1 MPESSAV
8 FSDLSEPSAHDEV
21 HLRHGHLGL
30 PVRLALKRMIEHC
43 DTHTPQAPFL
53 SRGFAI
59 DTAQDIGR
67 QVKEFFGEVV
77 NAAPLLDD
85 ITDEI
90 ATSALESGQ
99 RFQNVVLE
107 YVADGRPHAH
117 IDSAGFASSCK
128 WYSPELPIT
137 DDMMTR
143 KKELRP
149 GWSAGVPAG
158 NDIAKFLSLGT
169 KRGFLLVVSALDA
182 NDMRATD
189 LEIPAEF
196 LMAFG
201 NNAEIIASVKEA
213 IANGGEALDALHE
226 LAAEIIELKAM
237 AAQIEASPLDRE
249 DTALL
254 IEEKTAA
261 LAERMAQPR
270 IADIIP
276 PVIAQKAQ
284 AVNENIR
291 SVARI
296 ELKAAAIEAMV
307 EAIATAPASR
317 LAELPR
323 EADGTSPVLEAV
335 RQIREVA
342 AKNDISIRDVV
353 AMAAPTP
360 PVPANVMTLPMQAVT
375 ALGVLSA
382 TLPKVETTPS
392 LREAVGT
399 KTAQRIARITVMQ
412 QPARKAE
419 VAPENLANTLRHLA
433 DRTKSSFVSLAAERI
448 ALIPATG
455 EDAKPEIRAQTVRR
469 TGEFM
474 KQVAQTATAEL
485 PAPARAELKIAAAQ
499 LLSAARLTE
508 KAAGITPPAPEK
520 PVSAKPIPA
529 VQKPAQA
536 GIGLKPAAND
546 AKQPEAKPANAKP
559 AAATR
564 PAATARPA
572 GAPPVSMPEMA
583 AMRPAV
589 VMKAAQPVAAA
600 AKVIGIAASTPA
612 AVKGSAA
619 PAAAVAA
626 PTTQAIKAGKADV
639 AGADT
644 AIKPIAKTANVKA
657 DATATPAAPAAKTAT
672 VKKGDPEIATSAG
685 TIAVKPSTGPH
696 ARNLDAPAPSPAA
709 NGPVRDT
716 KAAKADIAEKQPV
729 TRAAASKPET
739 AASPGTK
746 SGTQE
751 TPVIPKGKAE
761 AAIPTTAD
769 KAGGKKTPADNV
781 ISAPANDKQPVAKA
795 AAAPKGDAAAVT
807 GAKPQ
812 PQAPAANPAP
822 TKAGVVAP
830 ASDKEP
836 ATKAV
841 SSKGE
846 ATVIDI
852 KTKPQEAVVPVKG
865 KVETAA
871 APAVEKPAPAKPASG
886 AAIAQQAAK
895 PSIAKTEAAAPDTG
909 KAAPQPAP
917 KAATGKPDTV
927 VQNNP
932 PLQDTGSVIKGKP
945 ESTAPVITKAGP
957 AVASASGDTAGKP
970 AITTKAT
977 AEATAP
983 KPAAPHKGEAA
994 VVAEAPVTQTRTK
1007 TEPAIAI
1014 QPKSA
1019 PAQPTSEPVNLPPAS
1034 KATAGRPDVIVQDKA
1049 PVMAKAAPAANAS
1062 GQEAKPA
1069 ITAGE
1074 VKSPAKD
1081 RAEPASGMPERT
1093 KAPVNTTTEASAPKP
1108 ATSPKGEAAV
1118 VAEPPVTQARIK
1130 TEPVIT
1136 IQPKSAPAQT
1146 VSEPVTPQ
1154 PALKIA
1160 AGKPDSIVQ
1169 DKPSVQGV
1177 DAPGKGK
1184 PESTAPAMTGKAA
1197 PANVG
1202 AEVSAPKPVIATK
1215 SDATVVTDTPA
1226 IQPKGRAEAPTTVH
1240 DKTVSAVKQP
1250 SEPAAP
1256 QPPLKA
1262 TTGKPD
1268 TIVQDNPAPQDASA
1282 ASKTKPEAVAPVM
1295 ERTAPAATIS
1305 GETTKPA
1312 ITATSEVKKDK
1323 AEPVANVPEKTKAP
1337 ANPTVESPAPKPAAQ
1352 PKSEAAIVA
1361 ETTVAQPRTNP
1372 EAVIMAQPAK
1382 PAPAQP
1388 PLEPA
1393 AQQPA
1398 PKAAAAKPDAIVQ
1411 DKPTAQ
1417 DTGTVAKTKSET
1429 SAPLIERVAPTNV
1442 SAEVSAPKP
1451 VVQPKAAEAMPA
1463 HEKAAPA
1470 TPRPTSGQETATA
1483 REATGA
1489 KATQDGQVLP
1499 PIVKTADT
1507 SRTETA
1513 IQQPVNLAHAEAPAP
1528 IKSKAD
1534 QPAPIPQP
1542 EAKQPKGD
1550 AHQQTGEHG
1559 RNLPADNKPTATPQ
1573 TASIK
1578 PEAAKPE
1585 MVVPNLTA
1593 NTASAPPQVG
1603 TETAANKPAA
1613 ATPVPVAVTPGKGA
1627 ETISNDPAKPAA
1639 NIVAERT
1646 VVQPAPAKH
1655 EDSAAQP
1662 ATVAKPLVPNTENI
1676 APATQQIAP
1685 AATPVAT
1692 TTKPASLT
1700 PVPETQADP
1709 SSLRSIPAQ
1718 PVITHETAVPPA
1730 PQKDVAV
1737 SLKTGGDIAAAP
1749 VVPTRTAPE
1758 AGAITDMRVSSEQG
1772 PKSPVTQ
1779 PQPTAQP
1786 VVQPAALKD
1795 APSGVAAVTAMPAQK
1810 TIALPENTPDE
1821 RIAGR
1826 PASLFAQ
1833 AGARDTTAP
1842 QPTTK
1847 PVQPESSVASFV
1859 SPVKTAEQNLPPTAP
1874 TQAPHAPV
1882 PAQENRPATP
1892 AHQETVH
1899 AQAVRPEAVR
1909 PETTSFARQ
1918 PAPSP
1923 APDLGL
1929 GAGETK
1935 AAGPKEITAPQS
1947 APPESAP
1954 PAAAPARDIATQQ
1967 PAVERETSLKTTF
1980 TSQAA
1985 PLPPAAQPATPQ
1997 PTAPLPAAPLVV
2009 TEEKPFVPSQRA
2021 MPENTAHTPPP
2032 PATNETA
2039 AHGRPAIAPEL
2050 CTPQF
2055 VPDAPSPQPTAPHVM
2070 PPQTAVAPPPASDPA
2085 PATRVPDVQ
2094 PQPITRANDTLPAAP
2109 AQPENGGYKPTAT
2122 EPSVARQH
2130 PPETG
2135 VVIQPA
2141 PVTAPTSAETVINNP
2156 PLYEAPK
2163 GPDAKSTAPE
2173 AAGCNHG
2180 SGCTCLSGKLD
2191 SAIKQAQEPVHHHD
2205 HQHAGSGPHVHAQPA
2220 TQYEAPKGPNAKST
2234 APEAAGCNHGSGC
2247 TCLSGKLDSAIK
2259 QTQHNTP
2266 MSLTPANDYAPIKL
2280 GPEVSQEQQKLSRTC
2295 CELQGACG
2303 TAACPIEKM
2312 ARNLNN
2318 MSGNVISRAEYEERK
2333 RTETAQPAY
2342 TSAKL
2347 STIIPEAQK
2356 TITKGCCEL
2365 QGACGTAACPIEK
2378 MAASMQA
2385 GAANVISRDEYKRNK
2400 TMQMNK
2406 KIA

>member
-43 DTHTPQAPFL
+43 DTHTPQALFL

-90 ATSALESGQ
+90 AASALESGQ

-213 IANGGEALDALHE
+213 IANGGETLDALHE

-342 AKNDISIRDVV
+342 VKNDISIRDVV

-520 PVSAKPIPA
+520 PVSTKPVSA
-529 VQKPAQA
+529 AQKPALA

-559 AAATR
+559 AATTR
-564 PAATARPA
+564 PAATAKPA

-600 AKVIGIAASTPA
+600 AKVIGIAASTPV
-612 AVKGSAA
+612 AVKGSA
-619 PAAAVAA
+619 PAVAA
-626 PTTQAIKAGKADV
+626 PTTQAVKAGKADV

-644 AIKPIAKTANVKA
+644 AIKPIAKTANIKV
-657 DATATPAAPAAKTAT
+657 DATATPATTTAKATPAAPAAKAAT

-685 TIAVKPSTGPH
+685 AIAVKPSAKPSTGGPH

-739 AASPGTK
+739 AASPVTK

-751 TPVIPKGKAE
+751 TPVMPKGKAE
-761 AAIPTTAD
+761 ATIPTTAD
-769 KAGGKKTPADNV
+769 KAGGKKAPADNV
-781 ISAPANDKQPVAKA
+781 IAAPANDKQSIAKA
-795 AAAPKGDAAAVT
+795 TAVPKGDAAAAVT

-822 TKAGVVAP
+822 TKAEIVAP
-830 ASDKEP
+830 AGDKQP

-852 KTKPQEAVVPVKG
+852 KAKPQEAVVPVKG

-871 APAVEKPAPAKPASG
+871 APAVEKPAPAKPVSG
-886 AAIAQQAAK
+886 AAIAQQPAK
-895 PSIAKTEAAAPDTG
+895 PSMAKTEAAAPDTG
-909 KAAPQPAP
+909 KAAPSKITSDAAALQSAP
-917 KAATGKPDTV
+917 KAATGKPDTIA
-927 VQNNP
+927 QNKA
-932 PLQDTGSVIKGKP
+932 PLQDTGSVINGGKP
-945 ESTAPVITKAGP
+945 ESTAPVITKAAP

-977 AEATAP
+977 AEASAP
-983 KPAAPHKGEAA
+983 KPATPPKGEAA
-994 VVAEAPVTQTRTK
+994 VVAETTITQTRTK
-1007 TEPAIAI
+1007 AEPVIAI
-1014 QPKSA
+1014 QSKSA
-1019 PAQPTSEPVNLPPAS
+1019 PTQPTSEPVNLPPAS
-1034 KATAGRPDVIVQDKA
+1034 KATAGRPDVIVQDKT

-1062 GQEAKPA
+1062 GQETKPA

-1081 RAEPASGMPERT
+1081 RAEPASGVPERT
-1093 KAPVNTTTEASAPKP
+1093 KLPVNTTAEASAPKP
-1108 ATSPKGEAAV
+1108 ATPPKGEAAV
-1118 VAEPPVTQARIK
+1118 VAVAPITQTKTK
-1130 TEPVIT
+1130 TEPVIA
-1136 IQPKSAPAQT
+1136 IQPKSAPTQAAP
-1146 VSEPVTPQ
+1146 EPVTPQ
-1154 PALKIA
+1154 PAPKVA

-1169 DKPSVQGV
+1169 DKP
-1177 DAPGKGK
+1177 
-1184 PESTAPAMTGKAA
+1184 
-1197 PANVG
+1197 
-1202 AEVSAPKPVIATK
+1202 
-1215 SDATVVTDTPA
+1215 
-1226 IQPKGRAEAPTTVH
+1226 
-1240 DKTVSAVKQP
+1240 
-1250 SEPAAP
+1250 
-1256 QPPLKA
+1256 
-1262 TTGKPD
+1262 
-1268 TIVQDNPAPQDASA
+1268 APQDTSTV
-1282 ASKTKPEAVAPVM
+1282 SKTKPEAAAPVM
-1295 ERTAPAATIS
+1295 ERPAPTNVGAEISAPKPAIQPKTEATAITTGTSAATQPKGKTGEPATPQPVLQTAASKPDAVVTAAPVMEKAAPAATIS
-1305 GETTKPA
+1305 GETTKLA
-1312 ITATSEVKKDK
+1312 IAATGEIKKDK
-1323 AEPVANVPEKTKAP
+1323 TEPVASIPEKTKAP
-1337 ANPTVESPAPKPAAQ
+1337 ANPAVENPAPKAAAQ
-1352 PKSEAAIVA
+1352 PKGEAAVVVEA
-1361 ETTVAQPRTNP
+1361 TVAQPRTKP
-1372 EAVIMAQPAK
+1372 EAVITAQPAK

-1398 PKAAAAKPDAIVQ
+1398 PNKVSAGKPDAIVQ
-1411 DKPTAQ
+1411 DKPAAQ
-1417 DTGTVAKTKSET
+1417 DTGTVAKTKFET
-1429 SAPLIERVAPTNV
+1429 SVPVMERVAPTNV
-1442 SAEVSAPKP
+1442 GAEVSAPKP
-1451 VVQPKAAEAMPA
+1451 VAHPKAAEAMPA

-1470 TPRPTSGQETATA
+1470 TPRPISGQETTTA
-1483 REATGA
+1483 REATGT
-1489 KATQDGQVLP
+1489 KAPQDGQVLP
-1499 PIVKTADT
+1499 PIVKAADT
-1507 SRTETA
+1507 PRTETA
-1513 IQQPVNLAHAEAPAP
+1513 IQQPLKTPHAEATAP

-1534 QPAPIPQP
+1534 QPAPALQP
-1542 EAKQPKGD
+1542 EARNPKVE
-1550 AHQQTGEHG
+1550 AHQQTGE
-1559 RNLPADNKPTATPQ
+1559 PAMSGPVTA
-1573 TASIK
+1573 
-1578 PEAAKPE
+1578 
-1585 MVVPNLTA
+1585 
-1593 NTASAPPQVG
+1593 
-1603 TETAANKPAA
+1603 
-1613 ATPVPVAVTPGKGA
+1613 TPGKGS
-1627 ETISNDPAKPAA
+1627 ETVSNDTARPAT

-1646 VVQPAPAKH
+1646 VVQAPPAKH
-1655 EDSAAQP
+1655 EDSASLQP
-1662 ATVAKPLVPNTENI
+1662 IVAKPSKTAAPNIENT
-1676 APATQQIAP
+1676 APVTTLATPQAAP
-1685 AATPVAT
+1685 AAIPAV
-1692 TTKPASLT
+1692 TKPA
-1700 PVPETQADP
+1700 PPAPAQETQAET
-1709 SSLRSIPAQ
+1709 SSLRSTPVQ
-1718 PVITHETAVPPA
+1718 PVITRETAVPSA
-1730 PQKDVAV
+1730 QQKDVAV
-1737 SLKTGGDIAAAP
+1737 SLKTVGDIAAAP
-1749 VVPTRTAPE
+1749 VASTRTAPE
-1758 AGAITDMRVSSEQG
+1758 AGGIKDMRISSEQG
-1772 PKSPVTQ
+1772 PQSPVTQ

-1786 VVQPAALKD
+1786 LVQPAALKD
-1795 APSGVAAVTAMPAQK
+1795 APSGVAVVTAMPAQK
-1810 TIALPENTPDE
+1810 AVALSENTPDE

-1833 AGARDTTAP
+1833 AGARDTTATQP
-1842 QPTTK
+1842 PSQPATQPTAK
-1847 PVQPESSVASFV
+1847 PAQPESPVASFV
-1859 SPVKTAEQNLPPTAP
+1859 SPVKTAEQNLPPIVP

-1892 AHQETVH
+1892 APQETVH
-1899 AQAVRPEAVR
+1899 AQTARAEAVR
-1909 PETTSFARQ
+1909 PETTSSARQ
-1918 PAPSP
+1918 PVPSP
-1923 APDLGL
+1923 ATAPDLGFGL
-1929 GAGETK
+1929 GAGEIK

-1947 APPESAP
+1947 APP
-1954 PAAAPARDIATQQ
+1954 AAAPARDTATQQ
-1967 PAVERETSLKTTF
+1967 PAVEPETSLKTTF
-1980 TSQAA
+1980 TGQAA
-1985 PLPPAAQPATPQ
+1985 PLPPAVQPASPQ
-1997 PTAPLPAAPLVV
+1997 PTAPLPAAPLAV
-2009 TEEKPFVPSQRA
+2009 TEEKPFVPSERA
-2021 MPENTAHTPPP
+2021 IPENAAQTPP

-2050 CTPQF
+2050 RTPQF
-2055 VPDAPSPQPTAPHVM
+2055 APDAPSPQPTAPHVM
-2070 PPQTAVAPPPASDPA
+2070 PQTAVAPSPASDPA
-2085 PATRVPDVQ
+2085 PAPRMPDVQ

-2141 PVTAPTSAETVINNP
+2141 PVPAPTSAETVINTP

-2205 HQHAGSGPHVHAQPA
+2205 HQHAGSGPHMHAQPA
-2220 TQYEAPKGPNAKST
+2220 TQYEAPKGPDAKST

-2266 MSLTPANDYAPIKL
+2266 MPLTPANDYAPIKL
-2280 GPEVSQEQQKLSRTC
+2280 GPEVSQEQQKLTRTC

-2312 ARNLNN
+2312 AKNLNN
-2318 MSGNVISRAEYEERK
+2318 MSGSVISRAEYEQRK
-2333 RTETAQPAY
+2333 RTETAQTDY

-2385 GAANVISRDEYKRNK
+2385 GAANVMSRDEYKRNK
-2400 TMQMNK
+2400 AMQINK